1 MASVVSGRCEPRW
14 NHRGLHGRVGGA
26 ALALAAAALSVPAT
40 ADDDTVETLVV
51 TAERREKALE
61 SLPMSVDVALGED
74 LDASGIAST
83 PDLPFRIPTM
93 VFTTRG
99 PLGMPYLRGVGS
111 DIDSPGADLSIAT
124 FVDGV
129 YQARGAAA
137 IQDFYD
143 VERVEVL
150 KGPQGTLF
158 GRNSTGGAIRIFTKE
173 PQDEFEVGADFDYG
187 NFDALR
193 FRGFLNVPL
202 LEDAVF
208 ARLSG
213 LLKLRD
219 GYSENVFTGRRL
231 DDEDT
236 WALRAKVRVLPR
248 EDVSLLLSGDYSRE
262 QSARSLA
269 PKLVEPLDTSP
280 AYLMGG
286 TVPQDPRDVLN
297 DTRNSIDGER
307 WGLAA
312 RLDWDLDAL
321 SIRSLSAFR
330 ETEVGGSMDV
340 DATEIPFCQNFP
352 DEDSKVF
359 TQEIQLAS
367 NSGGALQWLGG
378 VFYLH
383 EDVSQSYEISFPGLR
398 DQLGTDVRVDAVGVF
413 GELSY
418 ALGESWRAT
427 AGLRY
432 SYERKRIEF
441 LEWVNGS
448 FAAAFERAD
457 DWDAWT
463 PRFVLEYRPAED
475 LLLYASASRGF
486 KSGGYNSMVFQPEPF
501 DPESLWA
508 FELGARASPWG
519 ERVRLHGAL
528 FYYDYQDIQL
538 QVVSDLAVTLPKVLN
553 AGAATVWGAELDWR
567 ARLFAGLYLEGAVS
581 YLDASFDD
589 LIAVNPHDPA
599 AGTNQSG
606 NRLPNAPEFSLW
618 LAVEYPLALPFGTLT
633 PRIDYRFQSEVYF
646 DIFQN
651 GDVRQGA
658 YGLWNAR
665 LSFED
670 RKQRYFAAL
679 FVRNIA
685 DERYRQNGLSS
696 PGVIGNL
703 AFWGAPRT
711 YGFAVG
717 VRYF

>member
-1 MASVVSGRCEPRW
+1 VALAW
-14 NHRGLHGRVGGA
+14 ATA
-26 ALALAAAALSVPAT
+26 ALCAPTAAA
-40 ADDDTVETLVV
+40 DDTVETLVV
-51 TAERREKALE
+51 TAERRDRALE
-61 SLPMSVDVALGED
+61 SLPMSVDVALGAD
-74 LDASGIAST
+74 LDSSGVAST
-83 PDLPFRIPTM
+83 PDLPLRIPAM
-93 VFTTRG
+93 AFTTRG

-129 YQARGAAA
+129 YQARGAAS

-143 VERVEVL
+143 VDRVEVL

-158 GRNSTGGAIRIFTKE
+158 GRNTTGGAIRIFTRE
-173 PQDEFEVGADFDYG
+173 PSDEFEVGGDFGYG

-202 LEDAVF
+202 LEDTVS

-213 LLKLRD
+213 LVKLRD
-219 GYSENVFTGRRL
+219 GYSENVLTDRRL
-231 DDEDT
+231 DDEDV
-236 WALRAKVRVLPR
+236 WALRAKFRVHPR

-262 QSARSLA
+262 QSSRSVA
-269 PKLVEPLDTSP
+269 PKLVEPLDSSP

-286 TVPQDPRDVLN
+286 TVPADPRDVLN
-297 DTRNSIDGER
+297 DTRNAIDAEK

-321 SIRSLSAFR
+321 SLRSLSAFR
-330 ETEVGGSMDV
+330 QTDVGGAMDV
-340 DATEIPFCQNFP
+340 DATEIPFCRNFP
-352 DEDSKVF
+352 EEDSKVF

-367 NSGGALQWLGG
+367 SGSGALQWLGG
-378 VFYLH
+378 IHYLH
-383 EDVSQSYEISFPGLR
+383 EDVFQSYEIGFPGLR

-413 GELSY
+413 GEVSY
-418 ALGESWRAT
+418 AFGDSWRAA

-441 LEWVNGS
+441 LERVNGGV
-448 FAAAFERAD
+448 AAAFERAN

-463 PRFVLEYRPAED
+463 PRFVLEYRPVED

-508 FELGARASPWG
+508 FELGARTSLWG

-528 FYYDYQDIQL
+528 FYYDYRDIQL
-538 QVVSDLAVTLPKVLN
+538 QVVSDVAVTLPEVLN

-567 ARLFAGLYLEGAVS
+567 ARLFAALYLEGAAS

-589 LIAVNPHDPA
+589 LIAVNPHDPT
-599 AGTNQSG
+599 AGTDQSG
-606 NRLPNAPEFSLW
+606 NRLPNAPELSLW
-618 LAVEYPLALPFGTLT
+618 LAAEYALALPFGTLT
-633 PRIDYRFQSEVYF
+633 PRIDYRFRSETYF

-651 GDVRQGA
+651 RDVRQGA

-711 YGFAVG
+711 YGFEVG
-717 VRYF
+717 ARYF